1 MSEEKARS
9 YRNTALI
16 GISSIINILLSVV
29 RNKIFA
35 VFLGPIGIGQFGI
48 LNDFIN
54 SVVSIGSL
62 GINNSGVQA
71 VSQAST
77 ESAGRVKKIYD
88 SLIRLYTKIS
98 LLLLLLVLVF
108 AGTISKALSGTTD
121 YALFLR
127 IASVALLFR
136 SRAVI
141 QNVLITGMKRVGL
154 LAKGNVYQGIATTA
168 VGVVLVYFLRKN
180 AVPYLVLSIG
190 VITWAIAHLQSRA
203 LYKSLPPFSGY
214 LSVKELS
221 PILILGVSSL
231 WASVMES
238 LVTLAG
244 KSWINHYF
252 GAVYL
257 GYYQVAVG
265 FTTTYIGFI
274 TSSIITDYYPRLV
287 GKVSE
292 GKDAV
297 NQYVNQQ
304 IGISMALI
312 MPLLFIMLTFSKLF
326 LKLLF
331 SPEFLAANPLLNYTV
346 AGTFIQVVA
355 WPIAFV
361 FLAHRAT
368 KTYIFSETIGNG
380 SMLVLNFF
388 AVKSGIFPMMGL
400 AYVLHY
406 VVYLLLITYLFF
418 RRFSGL
424 ITKGNIGL
432 FLFNAVII
440 ATIIVSKGFLS
451 DLATYAVG
459 SALIL
464 FYFYRSRKEYAFMFN
479 TVFRKR

>member
-35 VFLGPIGIGQFGI
+35 VFLGPVGIGQFGI
-48 LNDFIN
+48 LNDFFN
-54 SVVSIGSL
+54 SITSIGSL

-71 VSQAST
+71 VSQATT
-77 ESAGRVKKIYD
+77 ESDSKVRKIYD
-88 SLIRLYTKIS
+88 TLIRLYTQIS
-98 LLLLLLVLVF
+98 LILLALVLVF
-108 AGTISKALSGTTD
+108 AEPISKVLSGTTD

-127 IASVALLFR
+127 IASIVLVFRFR
-136 SRAVI
+136 SVI
-141 QNVLITGMKRVGL
+141 QNILITGMKRVGL
-154 LAKGNVYQGIATTA
+154 LAKGTVYQGLVTTA
-168 VGVVLVYFLRKN
+168 IGLVLVYFLRNN
-180 AVPYLVLSIG
+180 AVPYLVLSLGI
-190 VITWAIAHLQSRA
+190 ITWAISHLQSRA
-203 LYKSLPPFSGY
+203 LYKSLPPFAGY
-214 LSVKELS
+214 LTLKDLS
-221 PILILGVSSL
+221 PVMILGVSSL

-252 GAVYL
+252 GASYL

-368 KTYIFSETIGNG
+368 KTYIFTETVGNG
-380 SMLVLNFF
+380 SMLVLSFF
-388 AVKSGIFPMMGL
+388 AVRSGIFPMMGL

-406 VVYLLLITYLFF
+406 IVYLLVITFLFY
-418 RRFSGL
+418 RRFSGI
-424 ITKGNIGL
+424 ITKENIGV

-459 SALIL
+459 SVLIL
-464 FYFYRSRKEYAFMFN
+464 FYFYRSRKEYAFMFR